1 MEPGPSLGHPSTPS
15 HRDCGLADQGP
26 LPRPGRRH
34 GRRAEVA
41 RRFMNQ
47 ANAQPGQAALA
58 AAELEATQ
66 LQLQLLQ
73 EELDET
79 NRGVLALY
87 AELDKQAEQLRIAS
101 QRSESKFLTIYSQ
114 APSGIALVNDA
125 GLVIDANPAMLK
137 LLSRTFDEVAG
148 HQLSGFAPSEWA
160 HSIDAFSAHTETT
173 PVAQQLPM
181 FRPDGSLVYL
191 EWNVSAQIEPGTT
204 MVVATDV
211 SARVELERQRI
222 ERLDSERVARGE
234 AEQINR
240 MKDDFIA
247 VLSHELRT
255 PLNAIL
261 NWAHVLRK
269 RGGTEETMKGV
280 AAIERNGKTQGR
292 MISDL
297 LDMSRLNMGKLPM
310 LFAWI
315 DPEEEITS
323 AVNALRPSFEEK
335 SVQVEIRAHPPYRAI
350 SADASRMQ
358 QVIWNLIT
366 NAIKFSAHGG
376 KVVVALEEEALGLR
390 ILVIDAGQG
399 ISAEFLPFVFDRF
412 AQSNAATNRHLG
424 GLGLG
429 LSIVKQLV
437 EAHGGQVSVRSE
449 GLGKGATFE
458 LWLPTDTGQAE
469 LDALANTDS
478 NVLDPMDQSHSLSG
492 LKLLVVDDDMDA
504 NTMLQ
509 IILRDKGA
517 TVSAAFGVTEAL
529 ELLKV
534 VQPDL
539 LISDIGMAGRDGYD
553 LISEIRRLESELFK
567 QSGERQRLAAIA
579 LTSFTREQDKQQALR
594 AGFDTHCSKPLMPL
608 NLMQEILH
616 LLRDGHRAAKPV

>member
-1 MEPGPSLGHPSTPS
+1 M
-15 HRDCGLADQGP
+15 
-26 LPRPGRRH
+26 
-34 GRRAEVA
+34 
-41 RRFMNQ
+41 Q
-47 ANAQPGQAALA
+47 AKT
-58 AAELEATQ
+58 ELEATKQQ
-66 LQLQLLQ
+66 LQWLQ

-87 AELDKQAEQLRIAS
+87 AELDVQAEQLRIAS

-137 LLSRTFDEVAG
+137 LLSRNFDEVVG

-160 HSIDAFSAHTETT
+160 HSIDAFSTHAETA

-211 SARVELERQRI
+211 SARIELERQRV
-222 ERLDSERVARGE
+222 ERLESERVARGE

-261 NWAHVLRK
+261 SWAHLLRK
-269 RGGTEETMKGV
+269 RGGTEETMKGI

-310 LFAWI
+310 LFELI
-315 DPEEEITS
+315 DPVEEITA
-323 AVNALRPSFEEK
+323 AVNALRPLFEEK
-335 SVQVEIRAHPPYRAI
+335 TVQVEIRTQPPYRAI

-390 ILVIDAGQG
+390 VRVIDAGQG
-399 ISAEFLPFVFDRF
+399 ISAEFLPLVFDRF
-412 AQSNAATNRHLG
+412 SQSNAATNRHLG

-429 LSIVKQLV
+429 LAIVKQLV
-437 EAHGGQVSVRSE
+437 EAHGGEVSVSSA
-449 GLGKGATFE
+449 GLGKGATFDI
-458 LWLPTDTGQAE
+458 WLPTDTGQAE
-469 LDALANTDS
+469 RIALADTDS
-478 NVLDPMDQSHSLSG
+478 GGLEPIDQSHSLSG
-492 LKLLVVDDDMDA
+492 IKLLVVDDDADA

-509 IILRDKGA
+509 IILRDRGA

-529 ELLKV
+529 ALLKV
-534 VQPDL
+534 DQPDL
-539 LISDIGMAGRDGYD
+539 LISDIGMAGRDGHE
-553 LISEIRRLESELFK
+553 LISEVRRLEAELFK
-567 QSGERQRLAAIA
+567 QSGEQRRLAAIA
-579 LTSFTREQDKQQALR
+579 LTSFAREQDKQQALR
-594 AGFDTHCSKPLMPL
+594 AGFDTHCAKPLSPM
-608 NLMQEILH
+608 NLIQEILL
-616 LLRDGHRAAKPV
+616 LLRGGNRLAG

>member
-1 MEPGPSLGHPSTPS
+1 MRTET
-15 HRDCGLADQGP
+15 
-26 LPRPGRRH
+26 
-34 GRRAEVA
+34 
-41 RRFMNQ
+41 
-47 ANAQPGQAALA
+47 
-58 AAELEATQ
+58 ELEATKQ
-66 LQLQLLQ
+66 QLQLLQ

-87 AELDKQAEQLRIAS
+87 AELDVQAEQLRIAS

-125 GLVIDANPAMLK
+125 GLVVDANPAMLK
-137 LLSRTFDEVAG
+137 LLSRTFEEVVN

-160 HSIDAFSAHTETT
+160 RSIDAFSAHTATA
-173 PVAQQLPM
+173 PIAQQLPM

-211 SARVELERQRI
+211 SARIELEKQRI
-222 ERLDSERVARGE
+222 ERLESERVARGE

-261 NWAHVLRK
+261 SWAHLLRK
-269 RGGTEETMKGV
+269 RGGTEETMKGI

-310 LFAWI
+310 LFELI
-315 DPEEEITS
+315 DPVEEITS
-323 AVNALRPSFEEK
+323 AVNALRPLFEEK
-335 SVQVEIRAHPPYRAI
+335 SVQVEIRTKPPYRAI

-366 NAIKFSAHGG
+366 NAIKFSAHGS

-390 ILVIDAGQG
+390 VHVIDAGQG
-399 ISAEFLPFVFDRF
+399 ITADFLPFVFDRF
-412 AQSNAATNRHLG
+412 SQSNAATNRQLG

-429 LSIVKQLV
+429 LAIVKQLV
-437 EAHGGQVSVRSE
+437 EAHGGEVSVRSE
-449 GLGKGATFE
+449 GLGKGTTFE
-458 LWLPTDTGQAE
+458 LWLPTDTGQA
-469 LDALANTDS
+469 DRIALADTDS
-478 NVLDPMDQSHSLSG
+478 SRLEPIDQSHPLSG
-492 LKLLVVDDDMDA
+492 LKLLVVDDDADA

-509 IILRDKGA
+509 IILRDRGA
-517 TVSAAFGVTEAL
+517 TVSAASGVTEAL

-534 VQPDL
+534 AQPDL
-539 LISDIGMAGRDGYD
+539 LISDIGMAGRDGYE
-553 LISEIRRLESELFK
+553 LIREVRRLEAELLG
-567 QSGERQRLAAIA
+567 QGGEGQRLAAIA
-579 LTSFTREQDKQQALR
+579 LTSFAREQDKQQALR
-594 AGFDTHCSKPLMPL
+594 AGFDTHCAKPLSPL
-608 NLMQEILH
+608 TLMQEILH
-616 LLRDGHRAAKPV
+616 LLASKTRLALKPP